1 MRYTYQDKMRM
12 NGAKRPARIQLRKQ
26 PRQERSIQRLDTIL
40 SAAVTLIAD
49 RGIRDMKMTDLAA
62 EAGVPIGSLYQF
74 FPEKAAVIRALH
86 DRHTAQVEA
95 GTRSFFADV
104 TTIAEAEDTLA
115 RAIDVFY
122 DFYRNDPTY
131 LPIWL
136 SALSDPDLQSLNQ
149 RHIDR
154 ITGIFHDI
162 FAPLLPEGSGIDI
175 EARVR
180 VYIYVSGS
188 ILRFAF
194 TQNEEMA
201 RRLIGEWKA
210 NIAKTMFTP

>member
-1 MRYTYQDKMRM
+1 M
-12 NGAKRPARIQLRKQ
+12 NGARKPARIQLRKQ
-26 PRQERSIQRLDTIL
+26 PQQERSIQRLDTIL

-49 RGIRDMKMTDLAA
+49 KGIKDMKMTELAA
-62 EAGVPIGSLYQF
+62 AAGVPIGSLYQF

-86 DRHTAQVEA
+86 DRHTAEVEA
-95 GTRSFFADV
+95 GTRSYFANI
-104 TTIAEAEDTLA
+104 TSIAEAEDMLA
-115 RAIDVFY
+115 RAIEVFY

-136 SALSDPDLQSLNQ
+136 AALSDPDLQSLNQ

-154 ITGIFHDI
+154 ITGIFHDV
-162 FAPLLPEGSGIDI
+162 FAPLLPEDSGIDI

-194 TQNEEMA
+194 TQSDDMA
-201 RRLIGEWKA
+201 RRLINEWKA